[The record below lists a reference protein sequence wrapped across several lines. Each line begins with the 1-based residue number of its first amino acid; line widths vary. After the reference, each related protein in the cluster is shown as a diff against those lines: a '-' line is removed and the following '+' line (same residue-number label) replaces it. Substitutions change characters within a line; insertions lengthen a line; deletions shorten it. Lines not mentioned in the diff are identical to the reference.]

1 MARVWVLF
9 TLLVLN
15 AAQAAEVEIPL
26 RLPMDAI
33 RDALASR
40 VAYREGPCRYLKLQA
55 PPSLA
60 GEEGKLK
67 LSAPASAALGLD
79 LLGNCQNAVEW
90 RGTMQFTL
98 EPLVDAAGRLRL
110 RIVDSQL
117 VDAGGSPSVGFIWEL
132 SKRYV
137 HPQLERFAYDLARP
151 RAELLQ
157 LVHGAAPAPYGQQ
170 LEEVIK
176 NLSMQ
181 QPQVEA
187 TAITLPIRLDV
198 PDAWLAAAPAAAP
211 AAPLTDSEMEALE
224 QALQPWDAFLV
235 YTIKQLAR
243 DTGDP
248 SLRPRLFAL
257 LLDSRYRLSAILAGD
272 EPAGD
277 DALHRLFV
285 DAWTDL
291 RAIVAD
297 AERSGLRD
305 GSLLR
310 YAAFLDAGDA
320 LVTLDRAA
328 PALRLRPSADAL
340 RQLARSL
347 QPGAAGDPLAFG
359 WAVDPELGTLFG
371 VPAIPE
377 PQPRRSFLD
386 LFIRSA
392 LAAPETPALDRWV
405 PGAGELDL
413 YEEQIN
419 RVLGDAAKTELA
431 RVPLSAPYDAIYL
444 KLVPATALIESC
456 WRQYVKRGGRVS
468 YLRSGSGSIGIM
480 QINQRVWRG
489 FYDRERLRW
498 STAYNVRAGTQ
509 ILMRYLKDYAIPYAT
524 KSGDPSDAPRAVYA
538 VYNAGPRAVGRFAKE
553 NAHPREKRVDGHFWD
568 LYRAI
573 AAGGRA
579 DLKSCGVSSQQ

>member
-1 MARVWVLF
+1 MARIVVFLF
-9 TLLVLN
+9 FLVST
-15 AAQAAEVEIPL
+15 AQAAEVELPL
-26 RLPMDAI
+26 RLPLDAV

-40 VAYREGPCRYLKLQA
+40 LAYREGPCRYLKLQA

-67 LSAPASAALGLD
+67 LSAPASAALGLE

-98 EPLVDAAGRLRL
+98 EPAVDAAGRLRL
-110 RIVDSQL
+110 HIVDSQL

-176 NLSMQ
+176 NLSVQ

-187 TAITLPIRLDV
+187 SAITLPIRLDI
-198 PDAWLAAAPAAAP
+198 PDAWLAAAPIAAP
-211 AAPLTDSEMEALE
+211 AAPLTDAEIEALE
-224 QALQPWDAFLV
+224 RALEPWDAFLV
-235 YTIKQLAR
+235 YTIKQLAQ
-243 DTGDP
+243 DAGDP

-257 LLDSRYRLSAILAGD
+257 LLDSRYRLSAILSGD

-291 RAIVAD
+291 RAVVAD

-328 PALRLRPSADAL
+328 PALRVRPSADAL
-340 RQLARSL
+340 RQLARNL
-347 QPGAAGDPLAFG
+347 RPGAAGDPLAFG
-359 WAVDPELGTLFG
+359 WAVDPELGALFG
-371 VPAIPE
+371 VPEIPE

-392 LAAPETPALDRWV
+392 LAADARALDRWV
-405 PGAGELDL
+405 PAAGELDL
-413 YEEQIN
+413 YEEQITH
-419 RVLGDAAKTELA
+419 VLGEAAKTELA
-431 RVPLSAPYDAIYL
+431 RAPLPAPYDAIYS

-456 WRQYVKRGGRVS
+456 WRQYVRRGGKIS

-498 STAYNVRAGTQ
+498 STVYNVRAGTQ

-524 KSGDPSDAPRAVYA
+524 KSGDPNDAPRAVYA

-568 LYRAI
+568 LYQAI

-579 DLKSCGVSSQQ
+579 DLKRCGVSSQQ

>member
-1 MARVWVLF
+1 MARIVVFLF
-9 TLLVLN
+9 FLVST
-15 AAQAAEVEIPL
+15 AQAAEVELPL
-26 RLPMDAI
+26 RLPLDAV

-40 VAYREGPCRYLKLQA
+40 LAYREGPCRYLKLQA

-67 LSAPASAALGLD
+67 LSAPASAALGLE

-98 EPLVDAAGRLRL
+98 EPAVDAAGRLRL
-110 RIVDSQL
+110 HIVDSQL

-176 NLSMQ
+176 NLSVQ

-187 TAITLPIRLDV
+187 SAITLPIRLDI
-198 PDAWLAAAPAAAP
+198 PDAWLAAAPIAAP
-211 AAPLTDSEMEALE
+211 AAPLTDAEIEALE
-224 QALQPWDAFLV
+224 RALEPWDAFLV
-235 YTIKQLAR
+235 YTIKQLAQ
-243 DTGDP
+243 DAGDP

-257 LLDSRYRLSAILAGD
+257 LLDSRYRLSAILSGD

-291 RAIVAD
+291 RAVVAD

-340 RQLARSL
+340 RQLARNL
-347 QPGAAGDPLAFG
+347 RPGAAGDPLAFG
-359 WAVDPELGTLFG
+359 WAVDPELGALFG
-371 VPAIPE
+371 VPEIPE

-392 LAAPETPALDRWV
+392 LAADARALDRWV
-405 PGAGELDL
+405 PAAGELDL
-413 YEEQIN
+413 YEEQITH
-419 RVLGDAAKTELA
+419 VLGEAAKTELA
-431 RVPLSAPYDAIYL
+431 RAPLPAPYDAIYS

-456 WRQYVKRGGRVS
+456 WRQYVRRGGKIS

-498 STAYNVRAGTQ
+498 STVYNVRAGTQ

-524 KSGDPSDAPRAVYA
+524 KSGDPNDAPRAVYA

-568 LYRAI
+568 LYQAI

-579 DLKSCGVSSQQ
+579 DLKRCGVSSQQ